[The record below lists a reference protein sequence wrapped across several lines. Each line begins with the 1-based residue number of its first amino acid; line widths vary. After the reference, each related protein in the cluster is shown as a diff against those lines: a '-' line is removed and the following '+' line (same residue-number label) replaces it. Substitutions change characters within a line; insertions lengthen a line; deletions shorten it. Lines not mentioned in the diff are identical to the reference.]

1 MLFIKLYYVPR
12 LAEAVGTP
20 QFADLERTANVLVI
34 VWEFLYILGTTIL
47 FSTMC
52 YLSFIWRRMSTK
64 DYSLDILFF
73 IASNIF
79 LYFQAFLLLVIQ
91 ISFSF
96 TNLTVINVSTIIL
109 AVFLIFLSIQF
120 IISATGFSLL
130 LTKWK
135 ENGVLLTL
143 KKNLTLA
150 HICGIIIAVAL
161 IFRSSTMIVD
171 SIAYQYIST
180 GQSQTIWNIFFKY
193 LFWIIPEFIICVCLM
208 LALYYTDT
216 FTAVLARQEIAHKHG
231 VTDFNV
237 DNEHTDIKDLSSL
250 KKLDSV
256 ESDETLL
263 VLDDIENKLQEVN
276 EPTSVKH

>member
-1 MLFIKLYYVPR
+1 
-12 LAEAVGTP
+12 
-20 QFADLERTANVLVI
+20 
-34 VWEFLYILGTTIL
+34 
-47 FSTMC
+47 
-52 YLSFIWRRMSTK
+52 
-64 DYSLDILFF
+64 
-73 IASNIF
+73 
-79 LYFQAFLLLVIQ
+79 LLLVIQ